1 MTKNKE
7 VVSWTIDKI
16 IIEKI
21 NREAIDTERSK
32 SYVAN
37 KYLKEVLNEN
47 R

>member
-7 VVSWTIDKI
+7 VVSWTIDKF

-21 NREAIDTERSK
+21 NLEAKNTERSK

-47 R
+47 Q